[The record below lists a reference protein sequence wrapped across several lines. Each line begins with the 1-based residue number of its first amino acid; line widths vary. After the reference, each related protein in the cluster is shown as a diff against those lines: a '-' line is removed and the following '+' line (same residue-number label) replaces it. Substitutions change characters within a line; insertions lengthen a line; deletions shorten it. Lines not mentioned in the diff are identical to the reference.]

1 MIGAFVESTKTQSA
15 RLDEIKKLRQELLR
29 RIVKNEARRRAAQRV
44 AAK

>member
-1 MIGAFVESTKTQSA
+1 MESTKTQSA
-15 RLDEIKKLRQELLR
+15 RLAEMKKLRRELLS

>member
-1 MIGAFVESTKTQSA
+1 MESTKTQSA
-15 RLDEIKKLRQELLR
+15 RVAEIEKLRRELLR